1 PVRLWCR
8 RAELA
13 LEIEATGEN
22 RTYLPGVT
30 VPPPVL
36 PSASLEEVLLGADAL
51 ILAPISRAMR
61 ETARQVSKSLRP
73 GVPVVHASKGLELPS
88 LLRLSEVIGQEV
100 PESKVAALS
109 GPTHA
114 EEVGR
119 GQPTAAVV
127 ACADTSTADLFQ
139 G

>member
-1 PVRLWCR
+1 MAGHLAVINAGGWGTALAVLLGNAGHPVRLWCR

-36 PSASLEEVLLGADAL
+36 PSASLDEVLLGADAV

-61 ETARQVSKSLRP
+61 DTARQVSKSLRP
-73 GVPVVHASKGLELPS
+73 GVPVVHA
-88 LLRLSEVIGQEV
+88 
-100 PESKVAALS
+100 
-109 GPTHA
+109 
-114 EEVGR
+114 
-119 GQPTAAVV
+119 
-127 ACADTSTADLFQ
+127 
-139 G
+139 